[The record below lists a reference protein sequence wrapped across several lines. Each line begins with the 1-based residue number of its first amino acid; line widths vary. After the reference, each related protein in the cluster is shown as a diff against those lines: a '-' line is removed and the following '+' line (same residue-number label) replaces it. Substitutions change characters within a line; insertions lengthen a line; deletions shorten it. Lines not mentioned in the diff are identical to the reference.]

1 MNRLWWIVSFV
12 VGAPT
17 LLVSAFILLALQLKI
32 NSPKQV
38 TSKPMVLAASIPVL
52 SSSRQNNSSISMEFE
67 TTDARA
73 IVVKEYLHKYKSPL
87 EPFAR
92 QEVEISD
99 KYNLDWRLLIAIA
112 QQESNLCKKI
122 PVDSHNCWGFGI
134 YGNLVTRF
142 DSYIIAMETVAK
154 TLKKNYID
162 KGLVTTEEIM
172 AKYTPPSKG
181 SWAKGVN
188 QFLAELE

>member
-1 MNRLWWIVSFV
+1 MSFMI
-12 VGAPT
+12 GSPI
-17 LLVSAFILLALQLKI
+17 LLVSAFVLWSLQLNI
-32 NSPKQV
+32 NIPKQFPPHPV
-38 TSKPMVLAASIPVL
+38 VLAANVPVL
-52 SSSRQNNSSISMEFE
+52 SSSHQSNASINIDFE
-67 TTDARA
+67 TADARTL
-73 IVVKEYLHKYKSPL
+73 VVKNYLHKYNSPL

-99 KYNLDWRLLIAIA
+99 KYGLDWRLLVAIA

-122 PVDSHNCWGFGI
+122 PLGSHNCWGFGI

-142 DSYIIAMETVAK
+142 DTYTTAMEAVAK
-154 TLKKNYID
+154 TLRKNYLD
-162 KGLVTTEEIM
+162 RGLNTPEEIM

>member
-1 MNRLWWIVSFV
+1 
-12 VGAPT
+12 
-17 LLVSAFILLALQLKI
+17 
-32 NSPKQV
+32 
-38 TSKPMVLAASIPVL
+38 MVLSASVPVL
-52 SSSRQNNSSISMEFE
+52 NPNQQDESSMVVSFE
-67 TTDARA
+67 TTDARPV
-73 IVVKEYLHKYKSPL
+73 VVKNYLLKYGSPL

-99 KYNLDWRLLIAIA
+99 KYGLDWRLLVAIA

-122 PVDSHNCWGFGI
+122 PVNSHNCWGFGI

-142 DSYIIAMETVAK
+142 DSYVIAMETVAK

-162 KGLVTTEEIM
+162 RGLTTPETIM

>member
-1 MNRLWWIVSFV
+1 MNRLWWIVSFAI
-12 VGAPT
+12 GSPT
-17 LLVSAFILLALQLKI
+17 LIVTAFLLLATPKSII
-32 NSPKQV
+32 N
-38 TSKPMVLAASIPVL
+38 KPMVLAASVPVL
-52 SSSRQNNSSISMEFE
+52 SSGHQSDSSMILEFE

-73 IVVKEYLHKYKSPL
+73 VVVKNYLRKYNSPL

-99 KYNLDWRLLIAIA
+99 KYDLDWRLLIAIA

-122 PVDSHNCWGFGI
+122 PPNSYNCWGYGI

-142 DSYIIAMETVAK
+142 DSYTTGMETVAK
-154 TLKKNYID
+154 GLKKNYID
-162 KGLVTTEEIM
+162 KGLVTPEEIM

-181 SWAKGVN
+181 SWARGVN